1 MRASWVFRIGA
12 LRLALTRRDS
22 AGDPALNRRGAC
34 TDDWQRRN
42 GYSSGYSGGFLDS
55 SVAEVGLDDR
65 APPRMIDPDRAIIK
79 AAAGSIRQIRRGSAV
94 EVEFDSYSISERV
107 GVRPDWN
114 RVLAAVGRV
123 PGVERL
129 FFAYS
134 PGYRPLLPTAEEL
147 WSFLSSFDGIKDVA
161 LCEVQVESFAGMPD
175 LPGLNRLGLMST
187 GIATLRGCRICRR

>member
-1 MRASWVFRIGA
+1 M
-12 LRLALTRRDS
+12 
-22 AGDPALNRRGAC
+22 
-34 TDDWQRRN
+34 
-42 GYSSGYSGGFLDS
+42 
-55 SVAEVGLDDR
+55 
-65 APPRMIDPDRAIIK
+65 
-79 AAAGSIRQIRRGSAV
+79 
-94 EVEFDSYSISERV
+94 EVEFDSYCISERV

-187 GIATLRGCRICRR
+187 GIATFAGMPHLPALTHLDLGFTKIGTFAGMPDMPTLTHLDLYFTGSRRSRGCRPCRR